1 MHDQPASP
9 ASTTSWNIVKCLGAL
24 ALAACLLA
32 LAWIAYLFI
41 EFYLGPISQSPAQ
54 IGSSVRSASGS
65 AHAQDPTAWMHA
77 VKLQKGETVLVYNSL
92 HCIGLRLLESS
103 ESGAKVEWRIANADS
118 GEIRFEE
125 GPGRSGK
132 ADLFEKIKVV
142 SERTVPGEVSRQQI
156 ADDGGTTTIGCGA
169 VASIEWSH
177 SDWIY
182 PVPGFNIA
190 FVEMAGDWDAVTP
203 RFAPVQPE
211 TQTLR

>member
-1 MHDQPASP
+1 MDACSKIAERRNGSRLQLFALHRAPASR
-9 ASTTSWNIVKCLGAL
+9 T
-24 ALAACLLA
+24 
-32 LAWIAYLFI
+32 
-41 EFYLGPISQSPAQ
+41 
-54 IGSSVRSASGS
+54 
-65 AHAQDPTAWMHA
+65 
-77 VKLQKGETVLVYNSL
+77 
-92 HCIGLRLLESS
+92 
-103 ESGAKVEWRIANADS
+103 
-118 GEIRFEE
+118 
-125 GPGRSGK
+125 
-132 ADLFEKIKVV
+132 DLFEKIKVV